1 MSTETTHLKLVKP
14 EMSDYADIRVLNGN
28 MDILD
33 KAYND
38 LNGKYLPT
46 AGGTMTG
53 DILSSNT
60 TGLKLCGADTW
71 SNGAGLELHAK
82 TDTSDYKGCTI
93 IDANLD
99 DNQSRYVFKPTGVF
113 NINKSQCSI
122 DNATGSQL
130 YFNGKAVGLSD
141 SEKTFEL
148 NNGKLYFNGGNIA
161 QIFNRDYSDIKKIDV
176 KAKLS
181 LSELVQGEYSLQIFQ
196 DKQTLWT
203 EMYVLVWN
211 SSGDK
216 WFKFKSPVT
225 WKSQEGTFIVTSV
238 GRMNTYDNYAD
249 NTCTWIDN
257 NTFYMYSRGE
267 LYQMYHFAGFASK
280 EFGTNSVMEYND
292 ETHEMT
298 VKNNAAI
305 ELQSINTQLTELNAS
320 AALCSDEG
328 DYTVYKADEVVT
340 MNDDQLNEYHTELT
354 TRRSELLELLK

>member
-38 LNGKYLPT
+38 LNGKYLPI

-71 SNGAGLELHAK
+71 ANGAGLELHAK

-93 IDANLD
+93 IDANLN
-99 DNQSRYVFKPTGVF
+99 DNQSRYVFKPTGAF

-122 DNATGSQL
+122 NNATGSQL

-148 NNGKLYFNGGNIA
+148 NNGKLYFNGGHIA
-161 QIFNRDYSDIKKIDV
+161 HIFNRDYSDIKKIDV
-176 KAKLS
+176 TAKANMA
-181 LSELVQGEYSLQIFQ
+181 ELVQGEYSLQIFQ

-211 SSGDK
+211 SGGDK
-216 WFKFKSPVT
+216 WLKFKSPVT
-225 WKSQEGTFIVTSV
+225 WKSQEGTFVVTSV
-238 GRMNTYDNYAD
+238 GRIEGYNVYAD
-249 NTCTWIDN
+249 NACTWIDN
-257 NTFYMYSRGE
+257 NTFYIFSRATM
-267 LYQMYHFAGFASK
+267 YQMYHFAGFAAG
-280 EFGTNSVMEYND
+280 EFSTHSVMEYND
-292 ETHEMT
+292 ETHNMT
-298 VKNNAAI
+298 VKTNAAA
-305 ELQSINTQLTELNAS
+305 ELQSINNQLTELNAS
-320 AALCSDEG
+320 AAVFSDEG
-328 DYTVYKADEVVT
+328 EYTVYKTGEVVT